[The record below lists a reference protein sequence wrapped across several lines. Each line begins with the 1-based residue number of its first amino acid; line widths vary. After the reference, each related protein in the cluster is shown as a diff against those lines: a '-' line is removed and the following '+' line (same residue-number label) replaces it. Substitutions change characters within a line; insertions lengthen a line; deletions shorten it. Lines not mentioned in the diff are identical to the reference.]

1 MPAVR
6 CVCGVFWFDVSVYS
20 HAANSVVIIGPSAL
34 QTYIVEVA
42 DKEDVRQLGARVHA
56 MLRLGDEKKLSF
68 MASALWRNHAI
79 L

>member
-1 MPAVR
+1 M
-6 CVCGVFWFDVSVYS
+6 
-20 HAANSVVIIGPSAL
+20 VIIGPSAL

-68 MASALWRNHAI
+68 MASALVQPCNSLMRVADG
-79 L
+79 